1 MRFSPSQNGDV
12 VVPGIINKE
21 PSTKSRAK
29 DCVASSH
36 IKCPRNE
43 RCSFPSA
50 MRPVGRLCSERENPR
65 PKMRYFKARY
75 SSEKHG
81 GKVGCNKKYYYII
94 PPRLEHARP
103 CCYLCLARHTL
114 RLNEGTPNRH
124 GFVNGEVGLNFP
136 PRIQKHTVAHRKSCH
151 FPLCRPFLYTRSGI
165 NTLPNLETVGSRQP
179 SQPTVDKY
187 LSFLT

>member
-1 MRFSPSQNGDV
+1 MRFSPSQNADV
-12 VVPGIINKE
+12 VVPGINKE
-21 PSTKSRAK
+21 PSTKSRSEG
-29 DCVASSH
+29 CIASSH
-36 IKCPRNE
+36 IKCPHNE
-43 RCSFPSA
+43 RCSFPSG

-81 GKVGCNKKYYYII
+81 RKVGCNKKYYYII

-136 PRIQKHTVAHRKSCH
+136 PAYRSIRWRTENHVIFRCVVH
-151 FPLCRPFLYTRSGI
+151 FYTHAALSTLY
-165 NTLPNLETVGSRQP
+165 
-179 SQPTVDKY
+179 
-187 LSFLT
+187 LT